1 MKWRLI
7 TLLSGLVILLTVLC
21 PQTRAQEELNLREK
35 AEKLFS
41 ECQYARAAVIYQR
54 LTDTPYTVL
63 TDMDRL
69 ATCYRKMNKYE
80 DAEIWY
86 ARVVENPQSSSESLF
101 HYGEILK
108 ANARY
113 QEAREV
119 LKLYLAKTGDRK
131 RVMASIAGCDSAMV
145 WIGNP
150 TSHVIKN
157 EEKINTELSE
167 FSVCPIGEQSV
178 NFTGEPVISKERKK
192 YGWTGSAFLRIFSAE
207 RMSENTLKSRALAK
221 TIYNKEPFHVGPI
234 STNKAGNIY
243 FITRTYPGK
252 KSELSRIDGR
262 TYRTQNMELYIQ
274 AKIYG
279 QWQLPKPFIYNDV
292 QNYSL
297 GHAVLSKD
305 EKVLY
310 FISDRPGG
318 QGGTDIWY
326 SELKPDG
333 TWGTC
338 HNAGDVINTPGDEM
352 FPTIAPDG
360 TLYFSSNGLPGMGGL
375 DIFSCKGSRYQWSKP
390 VNMRYPVNSPGDDF
404 SYILNDD
411 LRGGYLSSNRVNGK
425 GGDDIYSFVI
435 PKSNNI
441 LSIEGIVYD
450 KKTRKILPEADVVLY
465 DANRTIL
472 AKQKSS
478 PDGAFLFSIEKRDLY
493 RLKGTK
499 NSYYPDTTSIRITA
513 ASGSS
518 EKVALYLDP
527 LFEKGK
533 TFKLENILYNFDKDN
548 IRRDASIILDGL
560 VKIMHEN
567 PTLNIELASHTDC
580 RGTDAYN
587 QNLSQRRAQSVVD
600 YLVSR
605 GISRSRMVAKGYGES
620 RLINKCADG
629 VACSEAEHQENRRT
643 EFTVTSY

>member
-7 TLLSGLVILLTVLC
+7 TLLSGLAIILTVLC
-21 PQTRAQEELNLREK
+21 PQARAQEELNLRKK
-35 AEKLFS
+35 AEELFN
-41 ECQYARAAVIYQR
+41 ECQYARAAVLYQR
-54 LTDTPYTVL
+54 LTDTPYPIL
-63 TDMDRL
+63 TDIDRV
-69 ATCYRKMNKYE
+69 ATCYMKMNRYE

-86 ARVVENPQSSSESLF
+86 ARVAEDPQSSSESLF

-113 QEAREV
+113 QEAKKV
-119 LKLYLAKTGDRK
+119 LQRYLARTGDRK
-131 RVMASIAGCDSAMV
+131 RAVAIIAGCDSAMI
-145 WIGNP
+145 WISNP

-157 EEKINTELSE
+157 EEKINTERSE

-178 NFTGEPVISKERKK
+178 CFVGEPVVSTKLKE
-192 YGWTGSAFLRIFSAE
+192 YGWTGSSYLRIFSAG
-207 RMSENTLKSRALAK
+207 RMPDNTLNSRALSNI
-221 TIYNKEPFHVGPI
+221 IYNKEHFHVGPI

-243 FITRTYPGK
+243 FITRTSLGK

-279 QWQLPKPFIYNDV
+279 QWQPPKPFIYNDV
-292 QNYSL
+292 QKYSL

-310 FISDRPGG
+310 FISDKPGG
-318 QGGTDIWY
+318 LGGTDIWY

-333 TWGTC
+333 TWGPC

-360 TLYFSSNGLPGMGGL
+360 TLYFSSNGLPGMGEL
-375 DIFSCKGSRYQWSKP
+375 DIFSSKGSRYQWSKP

-425 GGDDIYSFVI
+425 GGDDIYSFFI

-441 LSIEGIVYD
+441 LSIEGFVYD

-472 AKQKSS
+472 AKQISN
-478 PDGAFLFSIEKRDLY
+478 PDGTFLFRVEKRDLY
-493 RLKGTK
+493 RLKGSK

-587 QNLSQRRAQSVVD
+587 QNLSQRRAQSAVD

-620 RLINKCADG
+620 RLINRCADG
-629 VACSEAEHQENRRT
+629 VSCSEAEHQENRRT